1 MLKLYN
7 TMSKKVET
15 FQSIYE
21 KKVSMYVCGPTVY
34 GDIHIGNARPIIVF
48 DMLRKYFNHLD
59 YEVQYVSNITDVDD
73 KIIDKAK
80 ELNVDEVSLTNQYT
94 AAFIE
99 MSESLGSEL
108 PNQMPKATH
117 YIEAMIKYI
126 ESLIQLEFAY
136 QTNNGVYFRVSKLKT
151 YGQLSKQNIDELSE
165 GVRIQLSSEKED
177 PKDFTLWK
185 TTSDGLNFS
194 SPFGQGR
201 PGWHTECAVMNHEI
215 FGEKIDIHGGGS
227 DLIFP
232 HHENE
237 IAQSMAHD
245 HHALANVWM
254 HVGRLD
260 FNFEKMS
267 KSLGN
272 IIFVKDLIQNYQ
284 PQAFRLFMV
293 AHHYRQPIQYQESL
307 MDQFSQE
314 YERILRT
321 IKKVSLKLALENKKD
336 HKLDEQYIEQFE
348 IAMNDDLNTP
358 NVLTIIYEMIKA
370 MNKINDLTQ
379 LSSLLTTVLYIL
391 KTLGIELNSH
401 VEQAIIDTY
410 KDWEQ
415 ARFNKNYEEAD
426 RFRQKLIEQGWL

>member
-48 DMLRKYFNHLD
+48 DMLRRYFNHLHYD
-59 YEVQYVSNITDVDD
+59 VKYVSNITDVDD

-80 ELNVDEVSLTNQYT
+80 ELKVDEAYLTQKYT
-94 AAFIE
+94 DAFIE
-99 MSESLGSEL
+99 MSESLGSKL
-108 PNQMPKATH
+108 PNQMPKATDYIDAMIN
-117 YIEAMIKYI
+117 YIEN
-126 ESLIQLEFAY
+126 LIQKGFAY
-136 QTNNGVYFRVSKLKT
+136 QTDNGVYFRVTKLNS

-165 GVRIQLSSEKED
+165 GVRIKLSSEKED

-185 TTSDGLNFS
+185 TTSEGVNFN
-194 SPFGQGR
+194 SPWGQGR
-201 PGWHTECAVMNHEI
+201 PGWHTECAAMNHEI

-245 HHALANVWM
+245 HHTLANVWM

-272 IIFVKDLIQNYQ
+272 IIFVKDLIEKYY
-284 PQAFRLFMV
+284 PQAFRLLMV

-307 MDQFSQE
+307 MEQFSQE
-314 YERILRT
+314 YDRIVRT
-321 IKKVSLKLALENKKD
+321 IKKAALKLALENESEE
-336 HKLDEQYIEQFE
+336 KLDKQYIEKFE

-358 NVLTIIYEMIKA
+358 NVITIVYEIVKI
-370 MNKINDLTQ
+370 MNKSQDITQ
-379 LSSLLTTVLYIL
+379 ISSLLATVLYIL
-391 KTLGIELNSH
+391 KILGIELNIH
-401 VEQAIIDTY
+401 VEQAIKDTY

-415 ARFNKNYEEAD
+415 ARLNKNYEKAD
-426 RFRQKLIEQGWL
+426 EYRQKLIDQGWL